1 MDSAIK
7 RAEKK
12 LEYLS
17 TDEETL
23 ALYRAREDSLHE
35 RANMISSAYADGMEK
50 GKCEVVKNML
60 SSGLDIDTI
69 SKFTGITVEDLKKLL
84 DSFKIM

>member
-17 TDEETL
+17 SDAETL
-23 ALYRAREDSLHE
+23 ALYKAREDSLHE
-35 RANMISSAYADGMEK
+35 RTNMISSAKLEK
-50 GKCEVVKNML
+50 AFEA
-60 SSGLDIDTI
+60 TI
-69 SKFTGITVEDLKKLL
+69 I
-84 DSFKIM
+84 